1 MNAGKQPNV
10 EWTGKQPNQHGRM
23 KDRESAC
30 YYFSATW
37 KLKSLIQ
44 KIILPNFFE
53 RVRCAFVLVAV
64 NSQQI
69 TEFVRDR
76 FQTFNNFTAV
86 IKVNYEHIYVFHA
99 PKKFSC
105 CTLYIPAVHVNRY
118 SF

>member
-10 EWTGKQPNQHGRM
+10 EWTGKQTNQPGRG
-23 KDRESAC
+23 KDRKSAC

-53 RVRCAFVLVAV
+53 RVRCALVLVAV

-105 CTLYIPAVHVNRY
+105 YTQYIAAVHVNRY